1 MTKLEEL
8 INEFCP
14 DGVEYYSL
22 SELFI
27 QFSGM
32 GGVSN
37 KWADSGNCQFID
49 YMNAYNNISIDVTN
63 LPYATVKNLNQFIL
77 RQGDILFTSASETPD
92 ECAYSSVIEDEIT
105 DGIFMDDHLFG
116 LRIKD
121 EYIKNISPSYLKYAF
136 RSVSFR
142 KQIKKAVRGVT
153 RFYVSKP
160 DFMKLL
166 IPLPPLSIQSEIVHI
181 LDSFTLLTAE
191 LTAELTARQ
200 KQYAFYRDYLLDFSN
215 EDVTKKIPDIDCSQV
230 KTLRLDEVAQIY
242 DGTHQTPNYKDSGIP
257 FISVENI
264 KDIYGSKKYISE
276 EDFNK
281 YKIKPQVNDV
291 FMTRIGSIGDC
302 AILDKQADLAYYVSL
317 ALIRPNTDIVISKY
331 LKYVIESRFGR
342 KELRKRTL
350 VNAVPIKINKNDIG
364 KIELP
369 IPPLSVQENIVKI
382 LDRFD
387 KLNND
392 MSEGL
397 PAEIEA
403 RKKQY
408 EYYRDTLLSFDDK
421 TCSQIVKV
429 EREREL
435 TRIKA
440 IKWLKLGEIASIIRG
455 GNFQKKD
462 FVEQGKPCIHY
473 GQIYTRLG
481 TTTSKSI
488 TYLNDDVYSKSK
500 KAMPNDIVMAV
511 TSENIEDVCKSTVW
525 LGNEDIAVSG
535 HTAIIHPSINSK
547 YLAYY
552 FQTTMFFKQKRKLAH
567 GTKVI
572 EVTPDKLNDIIIPV
586 PPLEEQERI
595 VSILDRFDKL
605 CNDISEGL
613 PAEIE
618 ARQKQYEYYRDK
630 LLTFKEKIVY

>member
-1 MTKLEEL
+1 MNRIEKL

-14 DGVEYYSL
+14 DGVKKEKL
-22 SELFI
+22 
-27 QFSGM
+27 
-32 GGVSN
+32 
-37 KWADSGNCQFID
+37 
-49 YMNAYNNISIDVTN
+49 
-63 LPYATVKNLNQFIL
+63 KNLAEIGTGNSN
-77 RQGDILFTSASETPD
+77 RQDATEDGQYTFFVRSKDTLKSSSYEYD
-92 ECAYSSVIEDEIT
+92 EEAIIIPGEG
-105 DGIFMDDHLFG
+105 GIGEVFH
-116 LRIKD
+116 
-121 EYIKNISPSYLKYAF
+121 YINDKYALHQ
-136 RSVSFR
+136 RAYRIHVVSDLLDTKFLYHYM
-142 KQIKKAVRGVT
+142 KSAFKKFIAKKAVSATVT
-153 RFYVSKP
+153 SIRKP
-160 DFMKLL
+160 MIEDFEV
-166 IPLPPLSIQSEIVHI
+166 PLPPLSIQSEIVHI

-281 YKIKPQVNDV
+281 YKIKPQINDV

-302 AILDKQADLAYYVSL
+302 AIFDKQADLAYYVSL

-369 IPPLSVQENIVKI
+369 IPPLSVQQNIVKI

-392 MSEGL
+392 MSDGL

-421 TCSQIVKV
+421 ACSHIVKV
-429 EREREL
+429 EREREREL

-440 IKWLKLGEIASIIRG
+440 IKWLSIQELFILKNG
-455 GNFQKKD
+455 
-462 FVEQGKPCIHY
+462 
-473 GQIYTRLG
+473 YTP
-481 TTTSKSI
+481 
-488 TYLNDDVYSKSK
+488 SKSK
-500 KAMPNDIVMAV
+500 
-511 TSENIEDVCKSTVW
+511 SEYWTNGTLPW
-525 LGNEDIAVSG
+525 FRMEDIRENGHILNDSIQHITPEAVKGKLFPANS
-535 HTAIIHPSINSK
+535 IILATSATIGEHALITVDSLANQRFTYLTPKEEYSNLLNMK
-547 YLAYY
+547 YVFYY
-552 FQTTMFFKQKRKLAH
+552 FFKIDEWCKNNLNISSFASVDMDKFKKL
-567 GTKVI
+567 KF
-572 EVTPDKLNDIIIPV
+572 PV

-630 LLTFKEKIVY
+630 LLTFKMRNS

>member
-1 MTKLEEL
+1 MNKLEEL
-8 INEFCP
+8 INGLCP
-14 DGVEYYSL
+14 DGVEYKKLADVCNFNRGTSL
-22 SELFI
+22 
-27 QFSGM
+27 
-32 GGVSN
+32 VS
-37 KWADSGNCQFID
+37 K
-49 YMNAYNNISIDVTN
+49 NAKS
-63 LPYATVKNLNQFIL
+63 
-77 RQGDILFTSASETPD
+77 GDIPVISGGQKPAFYHNEANRTGTTITVAGSG
-92 ECAYSSVIEDEIT
+92 AYA
-105 DGIFMDDHLFG
+105 G
-116 LRIKD
+116 
-121 EYIKNISPSYLKYAF
+121 
-136 RSVSFR
+136 
-142 KQIKKAVRGVT
+142 
-153 RFYVSKP
+153 YVSIWYEPIFVCDAFSVEPKNADELDIKYLYHYLTNNQKKIYNKKTGAGIP
-160 DFMKLL
+160 HVHGKDIAKFS

-191 LTAELTARQ
+191 LTARQ
-200 KQYAFYRDYLLDFSN
+200 KQYAFYRDYLLDFSA
-215 EDVTKKIPDIDCSQV
+215 EDVTKKIPDIDCS
-230 KTLRLDEVAQIY
+230 
-242 DGTHQTPNYKDSGIP
+242 
-257 FISVENI
+257 NI
-264 KDIYGSKKYISE
+264 KYVKLGDISKIVRGASPRPIKNFITTSSTGINWIKIGDVNVNSKYITKTKEKITQEGATKSRYVRKGDFILSNSMSFGRPYILEIDGCIHDGWLSISE
-276 EDFNK
+276 FEKYVTADYLYYYLISNK
-281 YKIKPQVNDV
+281 LQKE
-291 FMTRIGSIGDC
+291 M
-302 AILDKQADLAYYVSL
+302 KQRASFGGAVQNLNA
-317 ALIRPNTDIVISKY
+317 DIVRDLEI
-331 LKYVIESRFGR
+331 
-342 KELRKRTL
+342 
-350 VNAVPIKINKNDIG
+350 AV
-364 KIELP
+364 
-369 IPPLSVQENIVKI
+369 PPLSVQENIVKI

-421 TCSQIVKV
+421 ACSQIVKV

-525 LGNEDIAVSG
+525 LGNEDLAVSG

-630 LLTFKEKIVY
+630 LLMFKKVEANEK

>member
-8 INEFCP
+8 INELCP
-14 DGVEYYSL
+14 DGVEYKPLEECCIILDKQRKPVTKAARQKGEYRYYGANGIQDYVSDYIFDGTFVLVGEDGSVMTSNGKPIVNWAEGKIWVNNHAHIIAEKEGTSL
-22 SELFI
+22 RYLYHLL
-27 QFSGM
+27 QT
-32 GGVSN
+32 
-37 KWADSGNCQFID
+37 
-49 YMNAYNNISIDVTN
+49 IDVRN
-63 LPYATVKNLNQFIL
+63 LIHGNIPKLT
-77 RQGDILFTSASETPD
+77 QGDFKSL
-92 ECAYSSVIEDEIT
+92 
-105 DGIFMDDHLFG
+105 
-116 LRIKD
+116 
-121 EYIKNISPSYLKYAF
+121 
-136 RSVSFR
+136 
-142 KQIKKAVRGVT
+142 Q
-153 RFYVSKP
+153 
-160 DFMKLL
+160 
-166 IPLPPLSIQSEIVHI
+166 IPLPPLYIQSEIVHI

-215 EDVTKKIPDIDCSQV
+215 EDVTKKIPDIDCSNV
-230 KTLRLDEVAQIY
+230 EYKRLGDIATAIYRGAGIKRDEV
-242 DGTHQTPNYKDSGIP
+242 TETGIP
-257 FISVENI
+257 CVRYGEIYTTYNVTFSDCVSHTDEDKIQNKKYFEHGDVLFAITGESVEEI
-264 KDIYGSKKYISE
+264 AKSCVYLGH
-276 EDFNK
+276 
-281 YKIKPQVNDV
+281 
-291 FMTRIGSIGDC
+291 
-302 AILDKQADLAYYVSL
+302 DKCLAGG
-317 ALIRPNTDIVISKY
+317 DIVVLKHNQNPKYMAYVLSTTNAQSQKSKGKVKSKVVHSSVPAIS
-331 LKYVIESRFGR
+331 
-342 KELRKRTL
+342 
-350 VNAVPIKINKNDIG
+350 DI
-364 KIELP
+364 IIP
-369 IPPLSVQENIVKI
+369 IPPLAEQEKI
-382 LDRFD
+382 TNMIERFD
-387 KLNND
+387 HLCND
-392 MSEGL
+392 ISNGL

-421 TCSQIVKV
+421 ACSHIVKV

-435 TRIKA
+435 TRTKA

-525 LGNEDIAVSG
+525 LGNEDLAVSG

-630 LLTFKEKIVY
+630 LLTFKMRN